1 MKSIKEIIKHIQ
13 THARKHTI
21 EAHNTLNAWLDY
33 MIEYFD
39 ISQYRTPDGWAKMQD
54 AKFKESPELYSA
66 TYLWM
71 SLTADNMEKG
81 QSSDV
86 LGYVYEELFQSKSK
100 ASSLGQFFT
109 PMCLSDLCSML
120 TSDGKKNNRVT
131 VNDCACGSGRMLV
144 SHYMQATSK
153 NQTNNNSYYVGED
166 IDITSVKMC
175 ALNLMIHGMHGR
187 AIRHD
192 TLRDPISFDYGF
204 EVNEVRY
211 PFPTPFYS
219 LRRITYKETEEQR
232 KARLS
237 EIEKPAPRITPK
249 KTAKPK
255 EQTETT
261 VLPLSKPDKDGQ
273 YSLF

>member
-1 MKSIKEIIKHIQ
+1 MASIKEIIKHIQ
-13 THARKHTI
+13 THARNHTI
-21 EAHNTLNAWLDY
+21 EAHNTLNAWLYY

-81 QSSDV
+81 QTSDI
-86 LGYVYEELFQSKSK
+86 LGSVYEELFQSKSK

-109 PMCLSDLCSML
+109 PCSLSDLMAKISYNP
-120 TSDGKKNNRVT
+120 TEGRHA
-131 VNDCACGSGRMLV
+131 VNDCACGSGRTLL
-144 SHYMQATSK
+144 SHYMTASANEQKPKSH
-153 NQTNNNSYYVGED
+153 YYVGED

-175 ALNLMIHGMHGR
+175 ALNMMIHGMHGR
-187 AIRHD
+187 AVRHD

-204 EVNEVRY
+204 EINEVRY

-219 LRRITYKETEEQR
+219 LRRIKYKETEEQR
-232 KARLS
+232 KSRLS
-237 EIEKPAPRITPK
+237 EIGKPSPRITPK
-249 KTAKPK
+249 KPTKPK
-255 EQTETT
+255 EQTEAT
-261 VLPLSKPDKDGQ
+261 VLPFSKPDKDGQ

>member
-1 MKSIKEIIKHIQ
+1 MASIKEIIKHIQ
-13 THARKHTI
+13 THAHKHTI

-54 AKFKESPELYSA
+54 SKFKESPELYSA

-71 SLTADNMEKG
+71 SITADNMEKG
-81 QSSDV
+81 HSSDI
-86 LGYVYEELFQSKSK
+86 LGTVYEELFQSKSK

-109 PMCLSDLCSML
+109 PCSLSDLMAKISYNP
-120 TSDGKKNNRVT
+120 TEGRHA
-131 VNDCACGSGRMLV
+131 VNDCACGSGRTLI
-144 SHYMQATSK
+144 SHYMEKLRKEDHTPA
-153 NQTNNNSYYVGED
+153 YYIGED
-166 IDITSVKMC
+166 IDIASVKMC
-175 ALNLMIHGMHGR
+175 ALNMLIHGMHGR

-192 TLRDPISFDYGF
+192 TLLDPISFDYGF
-204 EVNEVRY
+204 EINEVRY

-219 LRRITYKETEEQR
+219 LRKITYKKTEEQR

-237 EIEKPAPRITPK
+237 EVEKPTPRTTPK
-249 KTAKPK
+249 EPTKPK
-255 EQTETT
+255 ELTETT
-261 VLPLSKPDKDGQ
+261 IQPPKPDKDGQ